1 MQLSGIMGKYNC
13 NAISFDDILL
23 QEYSWI
29 MEKEIAIYH
38 GSNKII
44 RKPVYG
50 AGNPF
55 NDYGRRIYCTPDVEF
70 AKEWAVWQPRK
81 VECDSRV
88 RHGYFDSWKEPRK
101 REETWKIKEKH

>member
-1 MQLSGIMGKYNC
+1 MRVMQLSGIMGKYNC

-70 AKEWAVWQPRK
+70 AKEWAVSNIQYCTGLRYY
-81 VECDSRV
+81 CRTV
-88 RHGYFDSWKEPRK
+88 RLIFSPILERRQKS
-101 REETWKIKEKH
+101 I

>member
-1 MQLSGIMGKYNC
+1 MCGIMGKYNC

-70 AKEWAVWQPRK
+70 
-81 VECDSRV
+81 ECDSRV

>member
-1 MQLSGIMGKYNC
+1 
-13 NAISFDDILL
+13 
-23 QEYSWI
+23 
-29 MEKEIAIYH
+29 MEKEISIYH

-50 AGNPF
+50 AGNSF

-70 AKEWAVWQPRK
+70 AKEWEVWQPRK
-81 VECDSRV
+81 FECDSRV
-88 RHGYFDSWKEPRK
+88 RHGYFDSWKEPQK